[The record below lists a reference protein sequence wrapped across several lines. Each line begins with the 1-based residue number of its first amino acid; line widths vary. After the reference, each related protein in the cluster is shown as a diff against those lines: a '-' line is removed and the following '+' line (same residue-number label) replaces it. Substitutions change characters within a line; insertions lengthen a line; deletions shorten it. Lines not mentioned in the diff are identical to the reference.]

1 MHVNPLRALL
11 VPMATLSGL
20 AIALPAL
27 AHGTALD
34 YTVGPAV
41 AVSALYDT
49 GEPMVDA
56 QVSVFSPDDVSTPW
70 LTGTTDSQG
79 RFIFMPDPAVTG
91 NWEVQVRQAGH
102 GDVVVIPVEARPPAT
117 ESPAPSSAEAASEAP
132 TENPEAA
139 SAPVDLSQSV
149 MPMGSPSR
157 PSQLSP
163 VQRWVMIGAIIWG
176 FVGTAFFFA
185 QRKSVS
191 DPAGE
196 A

>member
-1 MHVNPLRALL
+1 MHVNPLRSLL
-11 VPMATLSGL
+11 VPIATLSGL

-27 AHGTALD
+27 GHGTALD

-56 QVSVFSPDDVSTPW
+56 QVSVFSPDDVTTPW
-70 LTGTTDSQG
+70 ITGTTDSQG
-79 RFIFMPDPAVTG
+79 RFIFMPDPAITG

-102 GDVVVIPVEARPPAT
+102 GEIVVIPVAAQPPAT
-117 ESPAPSSAEAASEAP
+117 ESPAPSSSSEAA

-139 SAPVDLSQSV
+139 SAPVDLSSSV
-149 MPMGSPSR
+149 MPMSSQPRS
-157 PSQLSP
+157 SQLSP

-185 QRKSVS
+185 PRTSVS